1 MWLMF
6 KFIFDDGERQ
16 FEDYFGLWI
25 PSLVVYMPDRVAVTI
40 RIRRNPVTNVYA
52 GSSAISVRGAAERIQ
67 FFDDEIDMA

>member
-6 KFIFDDGERQ
+6 KFILDDGEEQ
-16 FEDYFGLWI
+16 FTYHLGLWI
-25 PSLVVYMPDRVAVTI
+25 PSRVVYMPDEVAVTI

-52 GSSAISVRGAAERIQ
+52 GSSAISVRGAVERIQ